1 MSQSLQ
7 PRQLKRMQSQRIRA
21 AVRELLEA
29 IGEDPDR
36 PELASTPD
44 KVAEAYSSFFK
55 GIGVDPASVLGE
67 TFPAEHNEAVILKDI
82 ELVSICEHHLL
93 PFTGNAHIAYL
104 PSDRVAGLGRLA
116 AVVEILAARPQL
128 QENLTAQIADAI
140 ETGLDAKGVIVVV
153 EAKHQCVASRG
164 ARQPEVNTITMA
176 SRGVFSEPSYRAEV
190 MGLINK

>member
-1 MSQSLQ
+1 
-7 PRQLKRMQSQRIRA
+7 MQSQRIRA

-29 IGEDPDR
+29 IGENPDR
-36 PELASTPD
+36 PELLSTPD
-44 KVAEAYSSFFK
+44 KVAEAYASFFK
-55 GIGVDPASVLGE
+55 GIGVDPITVLGE

-104 PSDRVAGLGRLA
+104 PSKHVAGLGRLA